1 MIKLSKASKMP
12 CKSFS
17 LPVND
22 KVCKGRY
29 QDSGELKGVCKAC
42 YATKGYYRMPNVQ
55 KVREEN
61 YTASLHPTFA
71 SQMIRILSKEKSK
84 YFRWFDSGDIYSQS
98 FLEKVLQIC
107 IETPDI
113 KHWIPTKSRE
123 LFSQDTWARLES
135 LPNVKVRYSSP
146 DINWETAEDIQ
157 GYDSIVITRDISLQ
171 ASFQEK
177 RLFTCPSST
186 QGNKCGP
193 CRACWS
199 KRIEVIEYI
208 KH

>member
-22 KVCKGRY
+22 IVCKGRY
-29 QDSGELKGVCKAC
+29 QESGELKEVCKAC
-42 YATKGYYRMPNVQ
+42 YAAKGRYRMPAAQ
-55 KVREEN
+55 KVRADN
-61 YTASLHPTFA
+61 YTASLHHTFA
-71 SQMIRILSKEKSK
+71 SQMIRILSKEKSN

-107 IETPDI
+107 VETPGI

-123 LFSQDTWARLES
+123 LFNQDTWERLES
-135 LPNVKVRYSSP
+135 LPNVRVRYSSP
-146 DINWETAEDIQ
+146 DIGWISGIQ
-157 GYDSIVITRDISLQ
+157 LEGYGSIVISKIAGEQPMKTNRV
-171 ASFQEK
+171 
-177 RLFTCPSST
+177 FTCPSST
-186 QGNKCGP
+186 QGNKCSA